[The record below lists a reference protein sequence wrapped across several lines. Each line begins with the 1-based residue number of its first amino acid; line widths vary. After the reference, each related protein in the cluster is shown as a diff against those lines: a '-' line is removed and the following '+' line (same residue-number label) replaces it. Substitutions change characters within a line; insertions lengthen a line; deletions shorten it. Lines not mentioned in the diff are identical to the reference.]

1 MMKLNAES
9 YLKYNHY
16 PSQLDDEVLRKTR
29 FQNPLT
35 KDQQVL
41 EVGCGTGHFA
51 RQFLLPHCRPCRRI
65 VATDLQPEMVEIA
78 KEHFSHD
85 DIVFDVLDIT
95 TACLTPFLEK
105 YGTFDRVFSFLV
117 FHMIRDQKAAYAN
130 IAKLLNDD
138 GECLITAWSSLDF
151 ADVWEDVYRTP
162 KWTGRIPD
170 PRKVA
175 NSSFDFN
182 HTKSPDQVEAEV
194 KDRLRGTG
202 LQCISCEVR
211 DSSWKFDSMD
221 TLLDM
226 LLTIAPFKATVP
238 AEEWPDF
245 VNLWAKL
252 MHRKQSTQPGEQV
265 ALKFVFY
272 AVHVRRGAD

>member
-1 MMKLNAES
+1 MKLDAGS

-16 PSQLDDEVLRKTR
+16 PSQLDDDVLRKTR

-51 RQFLLPHCRPCRRI
+51 RQYLLPHCHPCRRI
-65 VATDLQPEMVEIA
+65 VATDLQPDMVEVA

-85 DIVFDVLDIT
+85 DIVHDVLDIT
-95 TACLTPFLEK
+95 TANLTPFLEK
-105 YGTFDRVFSFLV
+105 YGKFDRVFSFLV
-117 FHMIRDQKAAYAN
+117 FHMIRDQKAAYTN
-130 IAKLLNDD
+130 IAKLLNHD
-138 GECLITAWSSLDF
+138 GECLVVAYCSFDF
-151 ADVWEDVYRTP
+151 ADVWDAVYKTP

-170 PRKVA
+170 PRMVA

-182 HTKSPDQVEAEV
+182 RTKSADQVEAEV
-194 KDRLRGTG
+194 RNTLCGTG

-211 DSSWKFDSMD
+211 ESSWKFDNMD

-226 LLTIAPFKATVP
+226 LLTIAPFRATVP
-238 AEEWPDF
+238 AEDWPDF
-245 VNLWAKL
+245 VDLWAEL
-252 MHRKQSTQPGEQV
+252 MHRKLSTPPGEPL
-265 ALKFVFY
+265 ALKFVLY
-272 AVHVRRGAD
+272 VVHARRNAV